1 MMKFGLFGGV
11 RTKPGAQDGYRD
23 GYKAYIDA
31 VVEAEA
37 LGFYSSFI
45 VEHHFSGL
53 GQVSASMSLL
63 SFLAART
70 STIRL
75 GTAVVVIPWHNPVLV
90 AEQAATLDLLSN
102 GRFDFGVGRGYRHM
116 EFAGFCIP
124 TEEAN
129 ERFEEAMAIIRKA
142 WSTDQR
148 FSHHG
153 KHWHFEDIIVEPAPT
168 QSPHPPLWLAAGR
181 PESLRY
187 TAANGY
193 HLLLDQFQT
202 FDVIVERLNIF
213 KQAMAAAGRTYD
225 PLRVGVARALMI
237 TDTAEQ
243 REQAIATRIGHQEM
257 MNSYGRAQAGG
268 QDSSMVSDADLRKA
282 AVEGV
287 LLGSPDEITQK
298 IKRLEAAG
306 VSYVLLS
313 SASQDLLRRFAR
325 DVMPHFT

>member
-1 MMKFGLFGGV
+1 MMKFGMFGGV
-11 RTKPGAQDGYRD
+11 RTKPGEDDGYRD
-23 GYKAYIDA
+23 GYGAYIDG

-37 LGFYSSFI
+37 LGYYSNFI
-45 VEHHFSGL
+45 VEHHFSGV

-63 SFLAART
+63 SFIAART
-70 STIRL
+70 SKIRL

-124 TEEAN
+124 IAEAN
-129 ERFEEAMAIIRKA
+129 ERFEEAMTIIRTA
-142 WSTDQR
+142 WSSDER

-153 KHWHFEDIIVEPAPT
+153 KHWRFEDIMIEPPPT

-181 PESLRY
+181 PESLQY

-193 HLLLDQFQT
+193 DLLLDQFQT
-202 FDVIVERLNIF
+202 FDVIIERLNIF
-213 KQAMAAAGRTYD
+213 KQAMTDAGRTYD

-237 TDTAEQ
+237 TNSAEE
-243 REQAIATRIGHQEM
+243 RAQAIAARIKHLTV
-257 MNSYGRAQAGG
+257 MNSHGRAQNGG
-268 QDSSMVSDADLRKA
+268 QNSSMVSDDDLRKA

-287 LLGSPDEITQK
+287 LLGTPDEIIEK
-298 IKRLEAAG
+298 LKYLESAG
-306 VSYVLLS
+306 VGYVLLS
-313 SASQDLLRRFAR
+313 TATQDLLRTFAR
-325 DVMPHFT
+325 EVMPHFA